1 MHRYLVTLRVKS
13 QMVKTIIFA
22 DSTIHARLLGEWHY
36 GIGAVVSAPVRL
48 DETQVVAA
56 QTPAQARIKSLQ
68 SQAARA
74 KQVYRTEK
82 ARQKVAQAQQQL
94 VKTTQASVKTA

>member
-22 DSTIHARLLGEWHY
+22 DSTVHARLLGEWHY
-36 GIGAVVSAPVRL
+36 GIGSVVSAPVRL
-48 DETQVVAA
+48 NETQAVTP
-56 QTPAQARIKSLQ
+56 QTPEQARIKSLQ
-68 SQAARA
+68 TQAARA

-94 VKTTQASVKTA
+94 VKTTQASAKTA

>member
-1 MHRYLVTLRVKS
+1 M
-13 QMVKTIIFA
+13 
-22 DSTIHARLLGEWHY
+22 RLN
-36 GIGAVVSAPVRL
+36 
-48 DETQVVAA
+48 ETHVVAA
-56 QTPAQARIKSLQ
+56 QTPEQARIKSLQ
-68 SQAARA
+68 TQAARA

>member
-1 MHRYLVTLRVKS
+1 MKHKLLRHK
-13 QMVKTIIFA
+13 QP
-22 DSTIHARLLGEWHY
+22 E
-36 GIGAVVSAPVRL
+36 
-48 DETQVVAA
+48 
-56 QTPAQARIKSLQ
+56 QARIKSLQ
-68 SQAARA
+68 TQAARA

>member
-1 MHRYLVTLRVKS
+1 MRV
-13 QMVKTIIFA
+13 
-22 DSTIHARLLGEWHY
+22 
-36 GIGAVVSAPVRL
+36 
-48 DETQVVAA
+48 DETHVVAP

-68 SQAARA
+68 TQAARA

>member
-13 QMVKTIIFA
+13 QLGKSILFA
-22 DSTIHARLLGEWHY
+22 DSTIHASLLGEWHY
-36 GIGAVVSAPVRL
+36 GIGAVVSAPVRV
-48 DETQVVAA
+48 DETQVVAT
-56 QTPAQARIKSLQ
+56 QSPALARIKSLQ
-68 SQAARA
+68 TQAARA

-94 VKTTQASVKTA
+94 VKTTQSSVKTA

>member
-1 MHRYLVTLRVKS
+1 
-13 QMVKTIIFA
+13 MVKTIIFA
-22 DSTIHARLLGEWHY
+22 DSTVHARLLGEWHY
-36 GIGAVVSAPVRL
+36 GIGAVVSAPVRV
-48 DETQVVAA
+48 DETQVVA

-68 SQAARA
+68 TQAARA

-94 VKTTQASVKTA
+94 VKTTQASAKTA